1 MSRIAQRFAQLQQ
14 QGRKALI
21 PFITAGD
28 PSPDATVALMH
39 TLVAAGADV
48 LELGVPFSDPM
59 ADGAVIQQSYERA
72 LKHHVSLKDV
82 IALVKEFRAQD
93 RTTPVVLMGY
103 LNPIEIVG
111 YARFAAQA
119 GDAGVDGVL
128 TVDLPPEEAEPLTTV
143 LARYDIDPI
152 FLLAPTSN
160 AQRIATIAA
169 AARGFVYYVALRGV
183 TGAKNID
190 PAEVELKLAA
200 IRTQTALPIGVGFGI
215 DGPEA
220 AAQVARF
227 ADAVIVGT
235 AIIRRVAEHGT
246 NPAKL
251 SQELS
256 QFINGL
262 RQALDRAAGARSV
275 SGATR

>member
-1 MSRIAQRFAQLQQ
+1 MSRLAQRFAQLQQ

-28 PSPDATVALMH
+28 PNPGATVSLMH

-72 LKHHVSLKDV
+72 LKHRISLKDV

-93 RTTPVVLMGY
+93 ATTPVVLMGY
-103 LNPIEIVG
+103 LNPIEVVG

-160 AQRIATIAA
+160 AQRIATIVA

-190 PAEVELKLAA
+190 PTEVELKLAA
-200 IRTQTALPIGVGFGI
+200 IRAQTALPIGVGFGI
-215 DGPEA
+215 DGPDA
-220 AAQVARF
+220 AARVARF

-235 AIIRRVAEHGT
+235 AIIRRVAEHGA

-251 SQELS
+251 DRELS
-256 QFINGL
+256 QFVNGL
-262 RQALDRAAGARSV
+262 RQALDRAADAHRV
-275 SGATR
+275 SGAKR